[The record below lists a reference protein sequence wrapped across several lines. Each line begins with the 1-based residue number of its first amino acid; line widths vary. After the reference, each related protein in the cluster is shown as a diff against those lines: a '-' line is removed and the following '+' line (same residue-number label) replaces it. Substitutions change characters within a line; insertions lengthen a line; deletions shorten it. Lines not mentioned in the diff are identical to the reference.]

1 MATETVAVRARPVA
15 MVHPDHDGTAIAQA
29 VIVGARLEQT
39 AARHGR
45 KVIAAGLW
53 AARDRIF
60 GGGKA
65 AIGVRHRCR
74 CPNLT

>member
-1 MATETVAVRARPVA
+1 MATGTVAVRARPVA

-29 VIVGARLEQT
+29 VIVGARLEQA
-39 AARHGR
+39 AARHGL

-60 GGGKA
+60 AGA
-65 AIGVRHRCR
+65 MTAIGVRRRCR
-74 CPNLT
+74 CPNST